1 MSIDESWLRES
12 ADPDEA
18 AELTGALVRIR
29 SYPGEEAA
37 AQGLVAGWLDREGIE
52 DVETVTAAAG
62 RPNVVARFENGE
74 GPTLLLNGHIDT
86 VLAVEGWSGDPW
98 QGWRDG
104 DRFHGL
110 GACDMKSGLAAG
122 MLVIRALARRP
133 DLWRGTVIFT
143 SVIDEEA
150 YSDGARA
157 LIADGIT
164 ADACVVLES
173 SWDEPAIGSM
183 GKLLVRADV
192 TGKAGHASFPGQGVN
207 AAVEAARFVT
217 QLERLTLGT
226 HPRITASQCVLS
238 LQSGN
243 EQYVIT
249 VPEKARVII
258 NRHTVPGMT
267 GEWVVEE
274 MRQLAESLES
284 PATFDFAIDPPYYPS
299 WDMHPDHPLVKSFA
313 RAYQA
318 ETGEPPTFG
327 YHGFGDANLF
337 AGEAGFPTVQFG
349 PRGGNFHAADEW
361 VDVPSIAAAVRVV
374 LRLATEILSHSPT
387 TEKR

>member
-1 MSIDESWLRES
+1 MTIDETWLQAS
-12 ADPDEA
+12 SDPEEA
-18 AELTGALVRIR
+18 ADLTAALVRIR

-52 DVETVTAAAG
+52 EVETVTAMAG
-62 RPNVVARFENGE
+62 RPNVVARVENGA

-98 QGWRDG
+98 QGWRDS
-104 DRFHGL
+104 DRLYGL
-110 GACDMKSGLAAG
+110 GACDMKAGVAAG
-122 MLVIRALARRP
+122 MLVIRALAKRP

-150 YSDGARA
+150 YSAGARA
-157 LIADGIT
+157 LIADGVT
-164 ADACVVLES
+164 ADACLVLES
-173 SWDEPAIGSM
+173 SWEEPAIGSM
-183 GKLLVRADV
+183 GKVLVRADV
-192 TGKAGHASFPGQGVN
+192 TGQAAHASFPGQGVN

-217 QLERLTLGT
+217 TLERLTLGT

-249 VPEKARVII
+249 VPEKARVVI

-267 GEWVVEE
+267 GAWILDEI
-274 MRQLAESLES
+274 RRLADGLES
-284 PATFDFAIDPPYYPS
+284 PATFAFAIDPPYYPP
-299 WDMHPDHPLVKSFA
+299 WEIHPDHPLVETFA
-313 RAYQA
+313 KVYEA
-318 ETGEPPTFG
+318 ETGTLPTFG

-337 AGEAGFPTVQFG
+337 AGEAHIPTVQFG
-349 PRGGNFHAADEW
+349 PLGGNFHAADEW

-374 LRLATEILSHSPT
+374 LRLAVDVLA
-387 TEKR
+387 R